1 MALVVLDAATASA
14 VAAAT
19 DREANI
25 AALVAPWAGGNV
37 TARVLA
43 GSTLLATLTQGPW
56 VAGPTSATLGTRQ
69 ARTFVA
75 TGTPTRVVFRAGSTD
90 IFELSAGVGSG
101 DVSFAA
107 GITSAALERLDGLVV
122 NARSSLPTSIPAWR
136 SAMTALT
143 WTQAGT
149 AMTTV
154 DPEDD
159 PAVNP
164 NFPGNAPWRN
174 TSGGGDILRVFSAW
188 CGGAYDPIL
197 KRLRI
202 HGGGHDDY
210 AGNELY
216 SLHISADT
224 PYWTRDVDPTG
235 AIGNTGILDDDQE
248 ATGRYFDGRPR
259 SSHTYGN
266 LVDVDGE
273 FWVAM
278 NGSGFQSGD
287 GATITFR
294 FDDTLQDWVEVTTG
308 FSPGLGAGTGSCC
321 FDPTRRRLYYWPG
334 GNTNV
339 RWLNVDTLAQG
350 DAGFS
355 VNANGESTCIYIP
368 GRDII
373 VALHRSY
380 SGRFGVYD
388 FGRTA
393 GSFAFQPGATGT
405 SPTWAGY
412 AGASTFY
419 PNGVWVPSLG
429 AIAVWHSGTSIHLLT
444 PPAAGTETTAAWA
457 WSELTADASNAVTP
471 SNPQTNG
478 TYGRFFHDEDLGIV
492 GVVNAANQAAY
503 FFALD

>member
-1 MALVVLDAATASA
+1 M
-14 VAAAT
+14 
-19 DREANI
+19 
-25 AALVAPWAGGNV
+25 
-37 TARVLA
+37 
-43 GSTLLATLTQGPW
+43 
-56 VAGPTSATLGTRQ
+56 
-69 ARTFVA
+69 
-75 TGTPTRVVFRAGSTD
+75 
-90 IFELSAGVGSG
+90 GVSG
-101 DVSFAA
+101 DVAYSGA
-107 GITSAALERLDGLVV
+107 
-122 NARSSLPTSIPAWR
+122 PAWR
-136 SAMTALT
+136 TSMTALT
-143 WTQAGT
+143 WTQVGD

-159 PAVNP
+159 PLVNP
-164 NFPGNAPWRN
+164 NYPGNAPWRN
-174 TSGGGDILRVFSAW
+174 SSGGGDILRIYSSW
-188 CGGAYDPIL
+188 CGAAYDPIL
-197 KRLRI
+197 KRLRV

-216 SLHISADT
+216 SLHINTDA
-224 PYWTRDVDPTG
+224 PYWTLDIKPTG
-235 AIGNTGILDDDQE
+235 AIGNTGTLDDGLE
-248 ATGRYFDGRPR
+248 SSGKYFDGRPR

-278 NGSGFQSGD
+278 NGSGFRSGN

-294 FDDTLQDWVEVTTG
+294 FDDTAQDWVEVTTG
-308 FSPGLGAGTGSCC
+308 FAPGLGAGTGSCC

-334 GNTNV
+334 GNTNLV
-339 RWLNVDTLAQG
+339 WLNVDTLAQG

-457 WSELTADASNAVTP
+457 WSELIADPSNAVTP

-478 TYGRFFHDEDLGIV
+478 TYGRFFHDEDLNV
-492 GVVNAANQAAY
+492 LGVVNAANQAPY